1 MEKIT
6 ENMHGYRSWAAMLT
20 EDGPRLEPEFH
31 RTSGAWV
38 KGVQPKAE
46 HQGDAIFMF
55 AHDMNRQIHD
65 APGKD
70 CKCGYFGYFQ
80 PYNTKA
86 HNLNR
91 SKERL
96 RVCGVIR
103 GWGVTEVHEFGF
115 RSQYAEIVAIS
126 PPVDAED
133 PTEVFGGSVRR
144 RGMPGEA
151 VLALLA
157 DYYEVP
163 WYPSF
168 ADMVKAHPPTHE
180 NEEAPEPYGHLMI
193 TNPGVMPGSI
203 LSAKQVQDTL
213 DYIQR
218 RHGSASWF
226 TSPGQTWHTGGI
238 VSYTP
243 PPQIQGRDPM
253 LSIMDELNQPT
264 KKRKWWQWRK

>member
-46 HQGDAIFMF
+46 HQGGAIFMF
-55 AHDMNRQIHD
+55 AHDMDGLTHE

-103 GWGVTEVHEFGF
+103 GWGVTEVHEYGF
-115 RSQYAEIVAIS
+115 RSQYAEILAIS

-133 PTEVFGGSVRR
+133 PTEVFGGDGRR
-144 RGMPGEA
+144 RGMPGDA
-151 VLALLA
+151 VLSLLS

-180 NEEAPEPYGHLMI
+180 NEEAPTP
-193 TNPGVMPGSI
+193 
-203 LSAKQVQDTL
+203 A
-213 DYIQR
+213 DYLI
-218 RHGSASWF
+218 
-226 TSPGQTWHTGGI
+226 TSPGVVMSAQSTQQFQNQLDKWIKQSLAGGSFQFNTSPAIRWHTGGI
-238 VSYTP
+238 
-243 PPQIQGRDPM
+243 QGRDPL
-253 LSIMDELNQPT
+253 LSIMDELNQPE